1 MRIQIV
7 VFAIPS
13 FEKVKE
19 LIARGFR
26 LRQLASFVVRQSRG
40 PERIIDKY
48 SGVHSSR
55 KRSKNCG
62 LDPGSILVLAFNHIY

>member
-13 FEKVKE
+13 FEKGERAHSPWFSLK
-19 LIARGFR
+19 A
-26 LRQLASFVVRQSRG
+26 ASVVRQSRG
-40 PERIIDKY
+40 PERIDKY

-62 LDPGSILVLAFNHIY
+62 LDPRSILVLAFNHIY